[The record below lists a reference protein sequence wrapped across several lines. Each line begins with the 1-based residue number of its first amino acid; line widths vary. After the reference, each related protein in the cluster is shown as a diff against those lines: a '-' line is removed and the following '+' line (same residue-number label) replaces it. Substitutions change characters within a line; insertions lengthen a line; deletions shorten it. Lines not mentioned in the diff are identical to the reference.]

1 MFSQAERDLM
11 ERYANLQRQLTP
23 KARTVNYS
31 NSGVLMSALKG
42 TANSLAV
49 MLGASV
55 GGPIGALIR
64 HAAGPLG
71 TKLRE
76 TLAARALKRSLYQ
89 RPTLDV
95 PVSPA
100 WRRQTLINAVVAAQ
114 DGAAA
119 QPDRSP
125 KFSTAPQ

>member
-1 MFSQAERDLM
+1 M
-11 ERYANLQRQLTP
+11 
-23 KARTVNYS
+23 NYS

-42 TANSLAV
+42 TANLLGV
-49 MLGASV
+49 LLGASV
-55 GGPIGALIR
+55 GGPIGALIG

-71 TKLRE
+71 TKLKE
-76 TLAARALKRSLYQ
+76 QMAADALRRSLYQ
-89 RPTLDV
+89 RPAVNV